1 MIAIPVDARRAGYSR
16 SMGTP
21 PSDDELNERHRGWIE
36 AFVVRARRVEAHSL
50 AQDRELCSKIG
61 SVTWKVTV
69 RSNGETTF
77 TQELPPEEQVES
89 AAARL
94 RPLILND
101 EDAYGPKA
109 LKAIKWFLRGK
120 STDRIDQ
127 FVSEFSALWS
137 RFDSN
142 SEDAQAYMSQRW
154 AVDGSEPI
162 TNVSDNVLA
171 FAWLYGDVVHA
182 DSERLAAVQPWGV
195 RERFRAAAPLICRL
209 IETTVMTLNFVRWL
223 SAQGLI
229 QLDQD
234 VFSREVVVGDE
245 PFIETG
251 KVMMAPVDTPMPDP
265 GSEDFGAGWQELD
278 VNSVRSLL
286 QSDQAGDD
294 SA

>member
-1 MIAIPVDARRAGYSR
+1 
-16 SMGTP
+16 MGTP
-21 PSDDELNERHRGWIE
+21 PSGDELDKRHLRWLE

-50 AQDRELCSKIG
+50 AQDRELCSKTG

-69 RSNGETTF
+69 RSEGEATF
-77 TQELPPEEQVES
+77 TQDLPPEEQVES

-109 LKAIKWFLRGK
+109 LKAIKWFLRDR
-120 STDRIDQ
+120 STNRIDQ
-127 FVSEFSALWS
+127 FISEFGALWS
-137 RFDSN
+137 QFDAN
-142 SEDAQAYMSQRW
+142 SKDAQAYMSQRW

-209 IETTVMTLNFVRWL
+209 IETTVMTLNFIRWL
-223 SAQGLI
+223 SAQSLI

-234 VFSREVVVGDE
+234 VFSREVVFGDE
-245 PFIETG
+245 PFVESG
-251 KVMMAPVDTPMPDP
+251 KVMMAPVDTPMPEP
-265 GSEDFGAGWQELD
+265 GSGDFGAGWEELD
-278 VNSVRSLL
+278 VDSIKSLL
-286 QSDQAGDD
+286 QPESAGGDPV
-294 SA
+294 